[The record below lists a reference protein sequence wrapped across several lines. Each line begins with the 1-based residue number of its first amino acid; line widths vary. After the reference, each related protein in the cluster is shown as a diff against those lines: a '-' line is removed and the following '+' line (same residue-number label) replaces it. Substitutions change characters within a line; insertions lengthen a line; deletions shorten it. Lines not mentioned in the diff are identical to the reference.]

1 MQRKF
6 LCRNTEEFLDEKILG
21 IARNYDTV
29 KTSYKILPQ
38 RRQILSNRKNFHK
51 TIIEDIQT
59 NQ

>member
-1 MQRKF
+1 M
-6 LCRNTEEFLDEKILG
+6 CRNTEEFLDEKILG

-29 KTSYKILPQ
+29 KISYKILPQ

-51 TIIEDIQT
+51 TIIEDLQT